1 MPDFAALRKNM
12 IDGQL
17 FPNRVTDRR
26 VIAAFTKVPRE
37 RFVPEPARPR
47 AYLDEHL
54 HLGGGRYLLAP
65 LVFAR
70 MVQEARIRFDDVVLD
85 VGTASGYSAAVL
97 GHLASAVIALESD
110 ERLAVQAEE
119 ALTELGADNAA
130 VVQGPLPGG
139 WPAGGPY
146 DIVLVHGAVPEPPA
160 ELVAQLGPHGRLLAV
175 EGQPEAPG
183 RLVRVEAIDGAPV
196 KRDLCDA
203 SVPPL
208 AAFARPQGFTF

>member
-1 MPDFAALRKNM
+1 MSDFAALRKNM

-26 VIAAFTKVPRE
+26 VIEAFAKVPRE
-37 RFVPEPARPR
+37 RFVPEQARPR

-54 HLGGGRYLLAP
+54 HLGGGRYLPAP

-70 MVQEARIRFDDVVLD
+70 MVQEARIRYDDVVLD

-110 ERLAVQAEE
+110 EGLAVQAEE

-139 WPAGGPY
+139 WPDGAPY
-146 DIVLVHGAVPEPPA
+146 DIVLVHGAVPEPPE
-160 ELVAQLGPHGRLLAV
+160 ELIAQLGPRGRLLAV
-175 EGQPEAPG
+175 EAEPDAPG
-183 RLVRVEAIDGAPV
+183 RVVLVEAMNGAPV
-196 KRDLCDA
+196 KRDLFDA

-208 AAFARPQGFTF
+208 AAFARLPAFKF